1 MSMAFCTA
9 GNGRSGPEE
18 TGRHLIV
25 RTVRG
30 KVQRTADVRHKSQR
44 RGG

>member
-1 MSMAFCTA
+1 MSMAFCKA
-9 GNGRSGPEE
+9 CKGRFDPEE

-30 KVQRTADVRHKSQR
+30 KVQRTADMHRKSQW